1 MKNKIVF
8 TLLFGF
14 ISSVYAQPIIS
25 SFSPKKGK
33 PGATVVL
40 SGSGFNSSA
49 SDNIVRIGGIQCSVT
64 SGSSTS
70 LTVVLPDQITTEYFY
85 VTDVPNTL
93 MAKSFTKFIAQTDST
108 NTNISATTF
117 KGKISMPVGNSGG
130 YLNKAFG
137 MADLDEDGDFDFAM
151 YENTSTH
158 LKYVSNDWSSGT
170 MTNSDF
176 TTSILKYAATPS
188 GDPVKTT
195 ALVDIDSDGDLDFYL
210 GKSGFAASGHSSRI
224 YLNNSSSSFSI
235 DTVPVILTA
244 LTNFAANPQFAD
256 LNRDGLMDFVSSY
269 TWNEYPSENKG
280 TNPPSFGQYILNNT
294 SLGAASNNTTLDIN
308 SDGIFDI
315 AFTGDNATY
324 GFKWAVNN
332 TAVNA
337 ASTAFSFSSIS
348 SLATQQSNS
357 GIWEGDLNNDDKQD
371 ILVFRNNSATVFQNN
386 STSTSSYGF
395 ASGINLSISSLS
407 FYAVQFADFNNDGLL
422 DIIAGTN
429 NVAGNAVYF
438 YQNTTTSTGGTI
450 SFAAGVK
457 LIDNIGN
464 VVQQIEVVDI
474 NEDGFQDIITK
485 GTSTTT
491 LEIYLNLK
499 DQMPSYYVK
508 STGVSALGTLTNWT
522 NLPDGTGGNPPS
534 FATNGYFN
542 LSNSSNSTTF
552 ALGSNLTLSAGQLVI
567 PSGATLNITTSRI
580 LTLNGATIS
589 NSGTIS
595 GNVGTIVISGTGN
608 VTLTGTMSTGT
619 FTLNTSGNV
628 TVASTAT
635 LNIYNILNLTSVGT
649 FTTNG
654 NVNLKSLSTRTAIMG
669 AASGTVSGNINCEL
683 YIAGG
688 YRKFRFLA
696 HPFSSNQNLSLLTD
710 DIDITGSGG
719 SSNGF
724 TSTVANNPSAFWF
737 NPANGDGATYDAGWT
752 AFTSASGGTGN
763 VWAPGKGIRTLIR
776 GAKNEGLDGSTYTPS
791 AVTLDMSGPVNIGD
805 VTVNLDY
812 AGSNNSQGLNL
823 LGNPYASPID
833 VSSLVYN
840 SSTVSNINKT
850 IYTRNARQGS
860 YTTDVITSGTVYS
873 IPAYSAFFLKTSA
886 SSASV
891 TFTESMKQTTS
902 SISTFLGMGDEQT
915 PNLLRISALIRKE
928 QFDKVDFHF
937 GNEYGDTLDKVY
949 DAFKMINDY
958 FNLYSLTSN
967 KSKVA
972 IDFRNLDTLKLIP
985 LGLSIAKN
993 AKDTI
998 ELVFDANNTNAGLYL
1013 YDYLT
1018 QVKTPIKAG
1027 NTYTITVDANEPET
1041 IGDNRLVIGS
1051 ISALEQLSTKLKN
1064 EICMTVYPN
1073 PVRDILNIQT
1083 LNYHRIAKV
1092 KLFNLSGIE
1101 ILHSDIDFSD
1111 SKIGS
1116 IDTKNLESG
1125 IYLVEVIAENGQKYT
1140 TKVIK

>member
-33 PGATVVL
+33 PGETVVL
-40 SGSGFNSSA
+40 SGSGFNSTS
-49 SDNIVRIGGIQCSVT
+49 SNNIVRIGGIQCSVS

-70 LTVVLPDQITTEYFY
+70 LTVVLPDQITNDYFY

-93 MAKSFTKFIAQTDST
+93 MCKSTSMFMVQSDST
-108 NTNISATTF
+108 NTTFSAVSF
-117 KGKISMPVGNSGG
+117 ANKISLSAGATAG
-130 YLNKAFG
+130 YLNAGFG
-137 MADLDEDGDFDFAM
+137 MADLDEDGDFDIALF
-151 YENTSTH
+151 ENTSSSLLH
-158 LKYVSNDWSSGT
+158 LSNDWTSGALTSS
-170 MTNSDF
+170 SF
-176 TTSILKYAATPS
+176 SATTLKSSAFANTQCQS
-188 GDPVKTT
+188 T
-195 ALVDIDSDGDLDFYL
+195 LLMDIDSDGDLDFYCAR
-210 GKSGFAASGHSSRI
+210 SASSTEYSKV
-224 YLNNSSSSFSI
+224 YLNTSTTSLSI
-235 DTVPVILTA
+235 NTTGIDITGMGFYGGNPVM
-244 LTNFAANPQFAD
+244 AD
-256 LNRDGLMDFVSSY
+256 FNQDGLMDHVSSY
-269 TWNEYPSENKG
+269 SWWAHVAENKG
-280 TNPPSFGQYILNNT
+280 TSTPSFAYYGL
-294 SLGAASNNTTLDIN
+294 SNSSYGSTVYAIPVDIN
-308 SDGIFDI
+308 NDGIFDVV
-315 AFTGDNATY
+315 TGGSTTTY
-324 GFKWAVNN
+324 GFKWAGNN
-332 TAVNA
+332 TTANA
-337 ASTAFSFSSIS
+337 AAASYSFSAIS
-348 SLATQQSNS
+348 YLPTVQANS
-357 GIWEGDLNNDDKQD
+357 SVSEGDFNNDGKMDV
-371 ILVFRNNSATVFQNN
+371 LAYRNNSATIFQNN

-395 ASGINLSISSLS
+395 ASGSNLSIGSLS
-407 FYAVQFADFNNDGLL
+407 FYAVRFADMDNDGFL
-422 DIIAGTN
+422 DILAGTN
-429 NVAGNAVYF
+429 SGNGINAVHYF
-438 YQNTTTSTGGTI
+438 RNTTTSTGGSI
-450 SFAAGVK
+450 SFATGIK
-457 LIDNIGN
+457 IIDGIGS
-464 VVQQIEVVDI
+464 VVHQIEVVDL
-474 NEDGFQDIITK
+474 NEDGFLDIITK
-485 GTSTTT
+485 ATTAT
-491 LEIYLNLK
+491 TIDIHLNTGNNV
-499 DQMPSYYVK
+499 PTYYIK
-508 STGVSALGTLTNWT
+508 STGVSAITTLSNWT
-522 NLPDGTGGNPPS
+522 YNNDGTGNNPPS
-534 FATNGYFN
+534 FAINAVFN
-542 LSNSSNSTTF
+542 LSNSANSTTF
-552 ALGSNLTLSAGQLVI
+552 TLGAASWTITDGKLVI
-567 PSGATLNITTSRI
+567 PSGATLTVPANRT
-580 LTLNGATIS
+580 LTLTNANLA
-589 NSGTIS
+589 NSGTITGTTGIIAITGS
-595 GNVGTIVISGTGN
+595 GNTTF
-608 VTLTGTMSTGT
+608 TGTNSIGT
-619 FTLNTSGNV
+619 LTLNTSGNV

-635 LNIYNILNLTSVGT
+635 LNIYNSLNLTAVGT

-654 NVNLKSLSTRTAIMG
+654 NVNLKSISTRTAIMG
-669 AASGTVSGNINCEL
+669 VANGTVSGNINCEL

-719 SSNGF
+719 STNGF
-724 TSTVANNPSAFWF
+724 TSTTANNPSAFWF
-737 NPANGDGATYDAGWT
+737 NPSNGDGATYDAGWT
-752 AFTSASGGTGN
+752 AFSSASGGTGN
-763 VWAPGKGIRTLIR
+763 VWAPGQGIRTLIR

-840 SSTVSNINKT
+840 SSAASNINKT

-902 SISTFLGMGDEQT
+902 SLSTFLGMGDEQT

-937 GNEYGDTLDKVY
+937 GNEYGDTLDKIY

-1027 NTYTITVDANEPET
+1027 NTYTITVDANAPET

-1083 LNYHRIAKV
+1083 LNYHRKAKV

-1101 ILHSDIDFSD
+1101 IISSDIDFSD

-1116 IDTKNLESG
+1116 IDAKNLESG